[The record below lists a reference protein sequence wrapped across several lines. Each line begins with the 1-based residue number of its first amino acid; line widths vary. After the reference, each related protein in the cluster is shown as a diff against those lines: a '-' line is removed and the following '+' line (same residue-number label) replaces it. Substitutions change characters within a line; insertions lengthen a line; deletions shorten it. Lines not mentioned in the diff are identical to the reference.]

1 MQWRYNPVGRRL
13 FRQATGGPKLRPILA
28 ALGALTISAVMAS
41 AGTGTANAQPIYPNP
56 DPDPFYAAP
65 ADIAAKAPGDVLDA
79 RPMPPLFF
87 FPGASV
93 TLIKFRSTNS
103 LGKPIAATTTVVT
116 PIGHRPDAPLL
127 SFQHIINGLGTQCA
141 ISHSLYANDPNFI
154 VPFAP
159 MLNVA
164 LLRGWSV
171 ALPDH
176 LGPNSA
182 YGAAKLGGQI
192 TLDGIR
198 AAQRLPQLTLGK
210 SPVAL
215 SGYSGGG
222 MATAWAAALA
232 PKYAPELN
240 IVGAAEGGV
249 PMNLTT
255 MGWAIGHNQHPAFG
269 LGMAAVLGMEREYPD
284 RIPISSALN
293 EKGLAAAKSIAN
305 SCTNDLLAR
314 GVGHSLPE
322 YAKDLVLAHD
332 PKAWAVADENSVE
345 LYDGVPETPIFEWH
359 SPQDNVIPLDAIA
372 NTMHRYCRAGVRVE
386 SEIFPSPDHLTA
398 AVLGFPSMLNWL
410 DGRFDGR
417 PAPSNCA

>member
-1 MQWRYNPVGRRL
+1 MG
-13 FRQATGGPKLRPILA
+13 
-28 ALGALTISAVMAS
+28 AVMVS
-41 AGTGTANAQPIYPNP
+41 AGTVTASAQPVWPNP

-65 ADIAAKAPGDVLDA
+65 ADIGSKSNGDVLGV
-79 RPMPPLFF
+79 RPMPGLWF
-87 FPGASV
+87 FPGAKV
-93 TLIKFRSTNS
+93 TLVKFRSTNS
-103 LGKPIAATTTVVT
+103 AGKPIAATTTVLT
-116 PIGHRPDAPLL
+116 PLLHRADAPLL

-141 ISHSLYANDPNFI
+141 ISHGLYANDPNFI

-159 MLNVA
+159 ALNVA
-164 LLRGWSV
+164 LQRGWSV

-182 YGAAKLGGQI
+182 YGAAKLGGKI

-198 AAQRLPQLTLGK
+198 AAQRLPELSLGK

-240 IVGAAEGGV
+240 IVGSAQGGV

-255 MGWAIGHNQHPAFG
+255 MGWAIGHNKHPAFG
-269 LGMAAVLGMEREYPD
+269 LGMAAVVGLEREYPD
-284 RIPISSALN
+284 RLPMSSALN
-293 EKGLAAAKSIAN
+293 DRGIAAVNAIAN
-305 SCTNDLLAR
+305 SCTNDLLAK
-314 GVGHSLPE
+314 GVGHDLDE
-322 YAKDLVLAHD
+322 YAKDFVLAND

-359 SPQDNVIPLDAIA
+359 SPQDNVIPLDAIIKT
-372 NTMHRYCRAGVRVE
+372 NRRYCNAGVKVQAE
-386 SEIFPSPDHLTA
+386 LYPTPDHLTA
-398 AVLGFPSMLNWL
+398 AELGIPSMLNWL
-410 DGRFDGR
+410 DGRFRGV
-417 PAPSNCA
+417 PAPSNC

>member
-1 MQWRYNPVGRRL
+1 MGRRL
-13 FRQATGGPKLRPILA
+13 FRLATGGTKLRPILA
-28 ALGALTISAVMAS
+28 AFGALTVSAVMVTSGA
-41 AGTGTANAQPIYPNP
+41 ATANAQPIWPNP

-65 ADIAAKAPGDVLDA
+65 ADLGSKANGDVLDS
-79 RPMPPLFF
+79 RPMPPLFY
-87 FPGASV
+87 FPNASV

-103 LGKPIAATTTVVT
+103 QGKPIAATTTVLT
-116 PIGHRPDAPLL
+116 PAGHRADAPLL

-141 ISHSLYANDPNFI
+141 ISHGLYANDTNFI

-159 MLNVA
+159 ALNVA

-192 TLDGIR
+192 TLDGVR
-198 AAQRLPQLTLGK
+198 AAQRLSQLTLGK

-215 SGYSGGG
+215 AGYSGGG

-249 PMNLTT
+249 PMNLQT

-269 LGMAAVLGMEREYPD
+269 LGFAAVLGMEREYPD
-284 RIPISSALN
+284 RLPITDALSDR
-293 EKGLAAAKSIAN
+293 GLAAARDIAN
-305 SCTNDLLAR
+305 SCTNDLIAR
-314 GVGHSLPE
+314 GVGHSFDD
-322 YAKDLVLAHD
+322 YAKDNVMAHD

-345 LYDGVPETPIFEWH
+345 LYGGVPDAPIFEWH
-359 SPQDNVIPLDAIA
+359 SPQDNLIPLDAIA
-372 NTMHRYCRAGVRVE
+372 NTVNRYCRAGVRVE
-386 SEIFPSPDHLTA
+386 SELFPSPDHLTT
-398 AVLGFPSMLNWL
+398 AVIGFPSMLNWL
-410 DGRFDGR
+410 DGRYSGK